1 MDCMSANRATQP
13 ARRWGRIA
21 AGWLASLVLGLGS
34 ALAQPATT
42 GTLALPGEIDEFQF
56 DLSQRTFLHFDPQGA
71 GDTFTWN
78 LSGLFGAI
86 GSARSFISA
95 DNFTGTFLDLGPGNY
110 RIRVQGSGDA
120 VGDYRFRLVPLPTG
134 SILPVG
140 VTQVGSLDPASS
152 TAYYLF
158 TPAPGDRF
166 RLTLPGRTNLNTL
179 NAYVV
184 DPYGGLLGTASF
196 GSPAEFTTRT
206 AQPHQVIVN
215 GGVRNLGSG
224 TFSTLLTLLG
234 NSPLYPDA
242 APLTLGTENPIG
254 LTTPATNRYRFTL
267 TEPTL
272 LGVNPVALDDGDT
285 WLLEGP
291 QGILNNRVVGHHPA
305 VPGDYQFTVW
315 RSKVGST
322 VPFELILHDAGNP
335 PPIVL
340 GDSVTMTNRTSAHAA
355 YRRLS
360 LTNGQSVA
368 MIVDSF
374 TGFGGVTPRWD
385 VLAPDGEP
393 LRINGTAIG
402 GLFFDLD
409 RWTAPVT
416 GDYWVAFTQ
425 PPYVRGAN
433 NSNTPEGVRRFRVLN
448 IADQDLPLT
457 LGQEVSGSILTPY
470 AAATYRFQIPANR
483 RLVVDSLE
491 SSVSFWRLEGSS
503 GLVTSGRFD
512 SEQITTHSLPAG
524 DYRFVVRGSARETPS
539 FRFRLIDVDQGTP
552 ITLGQSVTNAH
563 TPPNGIIAYRIQ
575 LNAGQQILGR
585 AFGATGFPSE
595 RPRWTLF
602 EPSGRQLWSSSFSD
616 SSIVATTS
624 GGAHTLLVQGPISN
638 AGTNP
643 THSFAILPVL
653 QRDEPLSF
661 DTLIDS
667 SIASPGQSITYRFN
681 LAEPR
686 RISIDHLVYANARW
700 DLFNASRSVTSGAFN
715 SDGHWQSDLLPGE
728 YRLVISAFGIET
740 PAFRLRVLDAA
751 AGTLSTLDAT
761 NVVTLAPSTS
771 SQYLR
776 VALTAG
782 QPIYL
787 DHLGNT
793 NLPNG
798 VGILITD
805 PLGNQIVNQSLGN
818 LGPFVARASGVHD
831 ILIQGRMGNPDGVGV
846 ARFVLRRAD
855 VIGTAHVPGS
865 EISGSI
871 TTPGQ
876 VRRHQ
881 WTQPT
886 LQHFLVDSL
895 AYSPVTWTVN
905 GSWGTAAT
913 SRLYSEPGPFEL
925 PAGNAELLLRDDG
938 DSTNPF
944 RLRLVPMETSPVIAL
959 GVETEVQ
966 LTPAAALTVVAF
978 DLAAG
983 QRVNVRT
990 ITRTGFN
997 FTPGWTLYNPRF
1009 AHAGNSSLSPLSYRA
1024 VEAGRHYLVLH
1035 GNIQEDGT
1043 GGTIRFIV
1051 EDGGTVAPP
1060 PFTGTLI
1067 SFNQLIE
1074 GTPASATETNFYR
1087 LLIPETRLVAI
1098 DSLLNGGNLW
1108 TLRDRFGTRYDR
1120 VRLRDSDTFNRTDT
1134 QLIKLEPGD
1143 YELFV
1148 TGSTD
1153 PFRFRL
1159 LDASE
1164 ASPLPPDAW
1173 VTDIHAPG
1181 NSTRLYWFDGIAGQP
1196 WTLDAGP
1203 SSGNTRR
1210 PSVTLFRPSGSYQTW
1225 NYADTLTD
1233 RVPLT
1238 ETGRHLL
1245 VVSSAND
1252 ESAASTT
1259 NQFRW
1264 VTPQETVTDIALN
1277 TPFDV
1282 RITAPG
1288 RRALFRLVLSEPREV
1303 MLDAIGTAYGVNVT
1317 VDYQG
1322 ARLLDRALTSTD
1334 IDGSAAFARLPLIAG
1349 EYLFTFDAR
1358 GDETPSLRS
1367 AVWDIHSG
1375 RNISFNTEITGT
1387 NTPATVSTFHSV
1399 ELRAG
1404 ESYLFEGLGSS
1415 GFSTTVY
1422 ADLLFPEEDGLDLAN
1437 LNSYSARFTSPRTGR
1452 ASLLV
1457 SGSHTDTGT
1466 NGIHRFKLW
1475 KVVDETRP
1483 LTLGEIVSGQLQ
1495 QPSQFQLWTF
1505 RLTQPRLL
1513 LLDSLNN
1520 GSAYARLSGP
1530 GGLHF
1535 DTTIRQLDSS
1545 VLRLIPGDYT
1555 LSVYGAG
1562 TDRPSYEFRLRD
1574 ITDAPVLSLD
1584 TITPASFDLP
1594 LGTFIRRVRGTSGQ
1608 ALFHD
1613 VVEYGGFPAGTYHRL
1628 HKSDGAALWEAFG
1641 AFDAGVFTLPYSGDY
1656 YFVANAPNFNPATP
1670 PTYRFRFLSNPTPS
1684 PESLLGN
1691 LSLADLVPESITATP
1706 DPVVS
1711 GTALTVRWST
1721 ANRGNA
1727 ATVGPLSD
1735 RVVIRNA
1742 SGAAVATASTTDNS
1756 GPLQPG
1762 QARTRELILPLPD
1775 GAAATGT
1782 LAVEVSADSAGT
1794 IREANAAGTG
1804 EANNLAIVSVTGTLA
1819 PYPDLQ
1825 PIGLTS
1831 ASATWAP
1838 GTPIELRWST
1848 TNSGTRIANGPWNE
1862 RLVISN
1868 VTRRVVLLDATIV
1881 HPASLDPGAATARSH
1896 TFTLP
1901 SGANGYGSFAVYLT
1915 IDSGNSLAEFNAD
1928 DTAESNNTT
1937 TFLAATALDLAI
1949 TDVSAPAL
1957 IEPGVPFNVV
1967 HTLTNA
1973 GAILATGTWLD
1984 ALTFLAPDGTET
1996 ILAQRSQT
2004 ASLPPGST
2012 LRITN
2017 SLSIPVNFPYLS
2029 GRIVVTTDSAGVFA
2043 ETSESNN
2050 RAESE
2055 PSTIPPVLTLQISPA
2070 TLREDALNPVA
2081 RTVVTRNGPTT
2092 SGLVVTVNSSAPDE
2106 LAAPASVVIPAGQ
2119 ASIPFDVTVQADGIN
2134 DGDQSVTVGATAA
2147 GFRAAQ
2153 AGFTVVDADLT
2164 RLTLVLSTNQVPEG
2178 GSLTGQVSRSP
2189 VAATPLVVQLVA
2201 SDTAQ
2206 IQAPGSVVIPGG
2218 IASAQF
2224 PISATEDDLVERTN
2238 LYTIVASAAGIPPVS
2253 STVGV
2258 ADNDIPTVTVTLAQR
2273 TVSEGDGANATS
2285 ATLTRNPVS
2294 ARALV
2299 IQLTAGNSAAVR
2311 LPGTATIPANQASIT
2326 IPVGAVDNATAD
2338 GPRPVAIGGCILD
2351 STTRLPIRDVIADV
2365 LTVTDDDGP
2374 TLTLRIAADAVA
2386 EGRSPA
2392 TTATVL
2398 RNTSTAQA
2406 LTVTLASSD
2415 LTEATVPPTVLIPAG
2430 SNQATFPIASLSD
2443 GTTDGNQSVL
2453 ITASASGFVS
2463 GSDTLVVSDAD
2474 RPDLVVATISFPTNA
2489 VGGESIPVSIR
2500 VENRGATPVTGSITQ
2515 RLSISTDAYAGADT
2529 LLGQISYP
2537 GPLAA
2542 GGSFEQTLN
2551 VRVPDQP
2558 GSYYFV
2564 AETDVGNAITEI
2576 LESNNL
2582 LVTPGALRVNPA
2594 YTATVE
2600 TDVTTGI
2607 AGSPVALT
2615 GRALKLNGTP
2625 APLSAVT
2632 IHVAVRGIT
2641 RTLPVVSSPDGRFSA
2656 IFQPLPTEG
2665 GLYRISAGHP
2675 GAPMPP
2681 AQDEFR
2687 LLGMAVAPL
2696 PSMTVNEGESTT
2708 AEVLIG
2714 NRTDIPL
2721 TGLVAEVITA
2731 HPSLTVAA
2739 TLTTNTLAGSGDVT
2753 LRIQVT
2759 AVDTSAIESNVSIR
2773 IRSTEGAE
2781 SLLTTRVRQVI
2792 RVPRLV
2798 ASPLS
2803 ITAAMVRGRQTP
2815 VAFSIRN
2822 DGGLDTG
2829 PLSIA
2834 IPSSPWLSLSS
2845 PALIRSL
2852 PPGSNTTVTLLLTP
2866 AADLPLGNYSSA
2878 IAFNSDR
2885 AVLSVPAQFQAIS
2898 DGIGDLVVS
2907 AEDEYTYFAEGKP
2920 ALADAEVILR
2930 DAITG
2935 IAVRTN
2941 RTGLDGRASFPN
2953 LTEAYYL
2960 VSVTADRHGS
2970 FLQTALVTAGATTN
2984 VVAFLPRETVRYS
2997 FFVEPTTVEDGYS
3010 LRVETV
3016 FETQVPV
3023 PVVVIEP
3030 ASIDISRYSGEEFQV
3045 EVTVRNAGLITA
3057 DSVRIDIPGGAWFT
3071 ATPLVNDLGSLPG
3084 GASVKVP
3091 ILIRRPARTS
3101 GNRLA
3106 GPAADDEF
3114 DDVSC
3119 SIAAQAL
3126 WSFVCGT
3133 RQQRASPFSIFN
3145 ARNSPTD
3152 RFGCDDSELYA
3163 RVFEYRDIPYW
3174 TQPGASPLVAAF
3186 IATLPTNNFNF
3197 GGMTTFWR
3205 MCRPAADVG
3214 ALGPGS
3220 RPAGIAA
3227 GDAPPR
3233 DVCAK
3238 VSLQIDR
3245 PAVLTRDA
3253 FRATLQVE
3261 NDTET
3266 PLDSIL
3272 VNLEIRRPNGTNV
3285 TELFGIRPAELE
3297 AFTGIDGSGTLPA
3310 NATGRARWTL
3320 IPSLDVAPTNGPT
3333 LLLVSGTLSYSQGG
3347 TNLSIPLAQAPITVY
3362 PQPELI
3368 VDYFHERDVYSDDP
3382 FTLEVEPSI
3391 PYSLALQVR
3400 NVGFGN
3406 ARGLQIKGGK
3416 PQVVDNTKGLVI
3428 EFKTLATQLEDQPLN
3443 PSLDIDLGA
3452 IPSGTNR
3459 IARWVFSSS
3468 VQGSFTN
3475 FAASFEHTDAL
3486 GGRSL
3491 SLVREVRIHELSR
3504 IVRAGAPD
3512 NDARPDMLVNEAKD
3526 PDVLPDRI
3534 YLSNGS
3540 DAPVQAVTSAQ
3551 ITPTGNPGVYQLAL
3565 APVSGWAYIRAQAPP
3580 DAGNLLQVRRPDGS
3594 EIPVGNAWLTD
3605 RFIRGGSL
3613 RPIQTNLFHLFEGSP
3628 GGTYQ
3633 LVFGEAPQAVADT
3646 TAPESRVNA
3655 LPATVPADFTVSWS
3669 GTDTG
3674 GSGIVRYD
3682 ILYSVDNGAF
3692 NPWLQETP
3700 ATSALFRGEPGRRYA
3715 FLSVATDKSGNR
3727 EPNSGVA
3734 DAFTTTAVGGNQAPT
3749 FTGGLAAS
3757 VDELDFLSG
3766 TLTASDPDAGQQVS
3780 FSIVSGAPG
3789 GFVLDGTTGRYT
3801 WNPSE
3806 ADGPRVWNI
3815 VVRASDNGSPVRSTN
3830 ATLAVTVREVNRR
3843 PSLTPPAD
3851 RLLTQGS
3858 LLSFSLVGEDP
3869 DRPAQTLRYSLVS
3882 GPAGASVNATSGLFL
3897 WRPRPDQAGRQH
3909 LITVRVSDSAT
3920 PPLSA
3925 DASFTVGV
3933 RDTSSDL
3940 LIAAGQ
3946 SVVENGSPGTVPF
3959 SINAPP
3965 DLTDI
3970 AFDLELPESRVASL
3984 AIASLASDVS
3994 GATLVPLGGGRS
4006 GFRLQLRP
4014 GASLLSARP
4023 LLTLGYA
4030 ALPASNSAL
4039 VRVTPDSV
4047 AAKVESGANI
4057 DRILAR
4063 SGRLI
4068 LIGADPLLVLE
4079 SSPDPTSNDATL
4091 VVYGTPGLRYAL
4103 EARAAYSNEVPWSP
4117 MAEGEILAG
4126 EYSEIWSLPTGSGE
4140 AWFRARTLEP
4150 R

>member
-1 MDCMSANRATQP
+1 MDRMIANRATQTN
-13 ARRWGRIA
+13 RRWHPSA
-21 AGWLASLVLGLGS
+21 AGFLAAFIFGVAS

-42 GTLALPGEIDEFQF
+42 GTLSQPGQIDEFQF
-56 DLSQRTFLHFDPQGA
+56 ELTQPTLLHFDPQA
-71 GDTFTWN
+71 AADQFTWS
-78 LSGLFGAI
+78 LSGPFGPI
-86 GSARSFISA
+86 GSARSFVSA
-95 DNFTGTFLDLGPGNY
+95 DNIENTLLDLSPGNY
-110 RIRVQGSGDA
+110 RIRLNSSGDA
-120 VGDYRFRLVPLPTG
+120 TGDYRFRLVPLPTG
-134 SILPVG
+134 SILPAG
-140 VTQVGSLDPASS
+140 VTQVGSLDPGSS
-152 TAYYLF
+152 AAYYLF

-166 RLTLPGRTNLNTL
+166 RLTIPGRTNINSLA
-179 NAYVV
+179 AYIV
-184 DPYGGLLGTASF
+184 DPFGGVLGTASF
-196 GSPAEFTTRT
+196 GSPTEFTTRT
-206 AQPHQVIVN
+206 AQPHQIIVN
-215 GGVRNLGSG
+215 GGTRTVGAG
-224 TFSTLLTLLG
+224 TFSVLLAQLG

-242 APLTLGTENPIG
+242 TPFTLGTEN
-254 LTTPATNRYRFTL
+254 LFELNDLATNRYLFTL
-267 TEPTL
+267 TSPTL
-272 LGVNPVALDDGDT
+272 LGVNPLALADGDG
-285 WLLEGP
+285 WRLEGP
-291 QGILNNRVVGHHPA
+291 AGLLNNRVVGHHPA
-305 VPGDYQFTVW
+305 PPGDYLLTLGHSRV
-315 RSKVGST
+315 ST
-322 VPFELILHDAGNP
+322 TTFSFVLHDAGNP

-340 GDSVTMTNRTSAHAA
+340 GESVTMTNTTSARTA

-360 LTNGQSVA
+360 LTNGQTVA
-368 MIVDSF
+368 MIADSA
-374 TGFGGVTPRWD
+374 TGFGGVTPRWE
-385 VLAPDGEP
+385 VLKPDGQP
-393 LRINGTAIG
+393 LQINGTPIG

-433 NSNTPEGVRRFRVLN
+433 NSNAPEGVRRFRILN
-448 IADQDLPLT
+448 VVDQDLSLT
-457 LGQEVSGSILTPY
+457 LGQEISGSILTPY

-483 RLVVDSLE
+483 RLLVDSLE
-491 SSVSFWRLEGSS
+491 STASFWRLEGAA
-503 GLVTSGRFD
+503 GLVASGRFD
-512 SEQITTHSLPAG
+512 SESIVIQSIPAG
-524 DYRFVVRGSARETPS
+524 DYRIVVRGNARETPN
-539 FRFRLIDVDQGTP
+539 FRFRIIDIDDAPP
-552 ITLGQSVTNAH
+552 ITLGQAITNAH

-575 LNAGQQILGR
+575 LNAGQQVLGR
-585 AFGATGFPSE
+585 AYEATGFPSE

-602 EPSGRQLWSSSFSD
+602 EPTGRQLWSHSFSD

-624 GGAHTLLVQGPISN
+624 SGAHTLLVQGPLGN

-643 THSFAILPVL
+643 THRFAILPIL
-653 QRDEPLSF
+653 QRDEPLAF

-667 SIASPGQSITYRFN
+667 AITSPGQTITYRFS

-686 RISIDHLVYANARW
+686 RVSVDHFAYANARW
-700 DLFNASRSVTSGAFN
+700 DLFNASRTISSGVFF
-715 SDGHWQSDLLPGE
+715 SDGTWQSDLAPGD
-728 YRLVISAFGIET
+728 YRLVVSASSIET
-740 PAFRLRVLDAA
+740 PSYRFRVLDSA
-751 AGTLSTLDAT
+751 AGTFTTLDAT
-761 NVVTLAPSTS
+761 NNITLAPATS
-771 SQYLR
+771 SRYLR
-776 VALTAG
+776 IALTAG
-782 QPIYL
+782 QTIYL

-793 NLPNG
+793 NMPGG

-805 PLGNQIVNQSLGN
+805 PLGNSLVNQSIN
-818 LGPFVARASGVHD
+818 DIGPLVVRATGIHD
-831 ILIQGRMGNPDGVGV
+831 ILIQGRMGNPETPGIT
-846 ARFVLRRAD
+846 RFALRSAD
-855 VIGTAHVPGS
+855 AIAAPYLPGTAVS
-865 EISGSI
+865 ASI
-871 TTPGQ
+871 LVPGQ
-876 VRRHQ
+876 VQRYR
-881 WTQPT
+881 WNQPT

-895 AYSPVTWTVN
+895 LYSPVTWTVN
-905 GSWGTAAT
+905 GAWGTAAT
-913 SRLYSEPGPFEL
+913 SRLYTEPGPFEV
-925 PAGNAELLLRDDG
+925 PAGDAEILLRDDG
-938 DSTNPF
+938 DLTNPF
-944 RLRLVPMETSPVIAL
+944 RFRLVPLEGSPVVPI
-959 GVETEVQ
+959 GVESEVQ
-966 LTPAAALTVVAF
+966 LTPAAAMAVVAV

-983 QRVNVRT
+983 QQVNLRT

-997 FTPGWTLYNPRF
+997 FTPGWNLYNPRF
-1009 AHAGNSSLSPLSYRA
+1009 ANAGGSSLNPFSYRA
-1024 VEAGRHYLVLH
+1024 VQAGLHYLVLH

-1043 GGTIRFIV
+1043 GGTIRFII
-1051 EDGGTVAPP
+1051 EDGGTIPPAPFNGPLVA
-1060 PFTGTLI
+1060 
-1067 SFNQLIE
+1067 FNQLIE
-1074 GTPASATETNFYR
+1074 GTPASTTETNFFR
-1087 LLIPETRLVAI
+1087 LLLSETRLVAI

-1120 VRLRDSDTFNRTDT
+1120 VRLRDSDNPNRSDT
-1134 QLIKLEPGD
+1134 QLMKLLPGE
-1143 YELFV
+1143 YELAV
-1148 TGSTD
+1148 MGSTD

-1159 LDASE
+1159 LDASN
-1164 ASPLPPDAW
+1164 ATALPPDAW
-1173 VTDIHAPG
+1173 VSDIHTPG
-1181 NSTRLYWFDGIAGQP
+1181 NSVRLYRFDGIAGEP
-1196 WTLDAGP
+1196 WTLEGGTAT
-1203 SSGNTRR
+1203 GNSRR
-1210 PSVTLFRPSGSYQTW
+1210 PTYTLFQPSGGYVTW

-1233 RVPLT
+1233 RYALP
-1238 ETGRHLL
+1238 ETGRYFL
-1245 VVSSAND
+1245 VLSSAND
-1252 ESAASTT
+1252 ESGASTT

-1282 RITAPG
+1282 QITAPG
-1288 RRALFRLVLSEPREV
+1288 RRALFRLILTEPREV
-1303 MLDAIGTAYGVNVT
+1303 MLDAIGRANQITVT
-1317 VDYQG
+1317 IDHQG
-1322 ARLLDRALTSTD
+1322 TRLLNQNLASTD
-1334 IDGSAAFARLPLIAG
+1334 IDGTAAFTRLQLGAG
-1349 EYLFTFDAR
+1349 EYRITFDANS
-1358 GDETPSLRS
+1358 DATPSLRA
-1367 AVWDIHSG
+1367 AVWDIHAG
-1375 RNISFNTEITGT
+1375 RPITFNTEVTGT
-1387 NTPATVSTFHSV
+1387 NSPAPMSTFYSV
-1399 ELRAG
+1399 DLRAG
-1404 ESYLFEGLGSS
+1404 ETYFFEGLGVSGYSS
-1415 GFSTTVY
+1415 AVY
-1422 ADLLFPEEDGLDLAN
+1422 ADLLFPEEDGIDLST
-1437 LNSYSARFTSPRTGR
+1437 LTSYSSRFTPPRTGR

-1475 KVVDETRP
+1475 RVVDETRP
-1483 LTLGEIVSGQLQ
+1483 LALGEVVAGEIL
-1495 QPSQFQLWTF
+1495 QPSQRQIWTF
-1505 RLTQPRLL
+1505 RLNQPRLL
-1513 LLDSLNN
+1513 LLDSLTNAN
-1520 GSAYARLSGP
+1520 AYARLSGP
-1530 GGLHF
+1530 GGQYF
-1535 DTTIRQLDSS
+1535 DTLIRQLDSS
-1545 VLRLIPGDYT
+1545 ALRLLPGDYS
-1555 LSVYGAG
+1555 LSVYGSG
-1562 TDRPSYEFRLRD
+1562 TDRPAYQFRLQD
-1574 ITDAPVLSLD
+1574 ITDAPLLSLD
-1584 TITPASFDLP
+1584 TVTPASFDLP
-1594 LGTFIRRVRGTSGQ
+1594 LGTFIRRIRGTTGQ

-1613 VVEYGGFPAGTYHRL
+1613 VVEYSGFPGGTYNRL
-1628 HKSDGAALWEAFG
+1628 IKPDGVVLWEAFG
-1641 AFDAGVFTLPYSGDY
+1641 ASDAGAFNLPYSGDY
-1656 YFVANAPNFNPATP
+1656 YFIANAPNFNPATP
-1670 PTYRFRFLSNPTPS
+1670 PTYRFRFVSNPTPS

-1706 DPVVS
+1706 NPVVS
-1711 GTALTVRWST
+1711 GAALTVRWST

-1727 ATVGPLSD
+1727 ATTGPLTD

-1742 SGAAVATASTTDNS
+1742 SGAAVATASTTDSS

-1762 QARTRELILPLPD
+1762 QARSRELILPLPD
-1775 GAAATGT
+1775 GAPATGA
-1782 LAVEVSADSAGT
+1782 LAVEVSADSAGS

-1804 EANNLAIVSVTGTLA
+1804 EANNLAIVGVTGTLA

-1825 PIGLTS
+1825 VLGLGS
-1831 ASATWAP
+1831 VSATWAP
-1838 GTPIELRWST
+1838 GSPIELRWTT

-1868 VTRRVVLLDATIV
+1868 VTRRVVLLDTTIV
-1881 HPASLDPGAATARSH
+1881 HPASLNPGSASARSH

-1915 IDSGNSLAEFNAD
+1915 VDSGNSLTEFNAD
-1928 DTAESNNTT
+1928 DTAESNNTAA
-1937 TFLAATALDLAI
+1937 FLAATALDLAI
-1949 TDVSAPAL
+1949 TEVSAPSV

-1973 GAILATGTWLD
+1973 GAILGSGTWLD
-1984 ALTFLAPDGTET
+1984 ALTFIAPDGTET

-2004 ASLPPGST
+2004 ASLPPGSA

-2017 SLSIPVNFPYLS
+2017 SLSIPVNFPHPS
-2029 GRIVVTTDSAGVFA
+2029 GRIAVATDSAGVFA

-2055 PSTIPPVLTLQISPA
+2055 PLTIPPVLTLQISP
-2070 TLREDALNPVA
+2070 TSLREDAINPIA
-2081 RTVVTRNGPTT
+2081 RASLTRNGPTT
-2092 SGLVVTVNSSAPDE
+2092 LPLSVTVSSSAPDE
-2106 LAAPASVVIPAGQ
+2106 LIAPPSVVIPAGQ
-2119 ASIPFDVTVQADGIN
+2119 SSTTFDVTVQADGLN
-2134 DGDQSVTVGATAA
+2134 DGDQAVTIAAAAT
-2147 GFRAAQ
+2147 GFRSAQ
-2153 AGFTVVDADLT
+2153 AAFTVIDADLT
-2164 RLTLVLSTNQVPEG
+2164 RLTLVLSTNQIPEG
-2178 GSLTGQVSRSP
+2178 GSLTGQISRSP
-2189 VAATPLVVQLVA
+2189 VAATALVVQLIA

-2206 IQAPGSVVIPGG
+2206 ILAPGSVVIPGG
-2218 IASAQF
+2218 AASAQF
-2224 PISATEDDLVERTN
+2224 PISAIEDDLVERTN
-2238 LYTIVASAAGIPPVS
+2238 LYTIVASAPGIPPVS

-2258 ADNDIPTVTVTLAQR
+2258 ADNDIPTVTVTLTQR

-2285 ATLTRNPVS
+2285 ATITRSPVS

-2299 IQLTAGNSAAVR
+2299 IQPTAGNSTAVR
-2311 LPGTATIPANQASIT
+2311 LPSTATIPANQASVT
-2326 IPVGAVDNATAD
+2326 IPVGTVDNTTAD
-2338 GPRPVAIGGCILD
+2338 GPRPVAIGGSILD
-2351 STTRLPIRDVIADV
+2351 STTRLPIRDIIADV

-2406 LTVTLASSD
+2406 LTVTLGSSD
-2415 LTEATVPPTVLIPAG
+2415 LTEATVPASVVIPAG
-2430 SNQATFPIASLSD
+2430 ANQATFPIASLSD

-2474 RPDLVVATISFPTNA
+2474 RPDLVVAAISFPTNA

-2500 VENRGATPVTGSITQ
+2500 VENRGATPVAGSITQ
-2515 RLSISTDAYAGADT
+2515 RLSISTDAYAGNDT

-2551 VRVPDQP
+2551 VRLPDQP
-2558 GSYYFV
+2558 GTYHFV
-2564 AETDVGNAITEI
+2564 AETDVGNAIVEI

-2582 LVTPGALRVNPA
+2582 LVTPGAVRVNPA

-2607 AGSPVALT
+2607 AGSPVPLT

-2641 RTLPVVSSPDGRFSA
+2641 RTLPVVSGPDGRFSA

-2665 GLYRISAGHP
+2665 GLYQISAGHP
-2675 GAPMPP
+2675 GAAMPP

-2687 LLGMAVAPL
+2687 LLGMALAPL
-2696 PSMTVNEGESTT
+2696 PTMTVAEGESTT
-2708 AEVLIG
+2708 AEVLVA
-2714 NRTDIPL
+2714 NRTDLPL
-2721 TGLVAEVITA
+2721 TGLVTEIVTA
-2731 HPSLTVAA
+2731 HPSLSVSA
-2739 TLTTNTLAGSGDVT
+2739 TLTTNTLVGSGNVT

-2759 AVDTSAIESNVSIR
+2759 AVDTSAVESNVSIR
-2773 IRSTEGAE
+2773 IRSAEGAE
-2781 SLLTTRVRQVI
+2781 GLLTTRVRQLI

-2798 ASPLS
+2798 ATPVA

-2845 PALIRSL
+2845 PALLQSL
-2852 PPGSNTTVTLLLTP
+2852 PPGSNATVTLLLTP
-2866 AADLPLGNYSSA
+2866 GADLPLGNYSSA
-2878 IAFNSDR
+2878 IAFNSER

-2898 DGIGDLVVS
+2898 DGIGDLVVA

-2920 ALADAEVILR
+2920 PLADAEVILR

-2935 IAVRTN
+2935 TAVRTN

-2960 VSVTADRHGS
+2960 VSVTADRHRS

-2984 VVAFLPRETVRYS
+2984 VIAFLSRETVRYS
-2997 FFVEPTTVEDGYS
+2997 FFVEPTTVEDSYS
-3010 LRVETV
+3010 LRVESV

-3030 ASIDISRYSGEEFQV
+3030 ASIDISKYSGEEFQV
-3045 EVTVRNAGLITA
+3045 EITVRNHGLITA
-3057 DSVRIDIPGGAWFT
+3057 NSVRIDIPGGAWFT
-3071 ATPLVNDLGSLPG
+3071 ATPLVTDLGDLPG

-3106 GPAADDEF
+3106 GPALDDEF

-3126 WSFVCGT
+3126 WNFVCRT
-3133 RQQRASPFSIFN
+3133 PLQQASPFSIFN

-3152 RFGCDDSELYA
+3152 RFGCDDSELYT

-3174 TQPGASPLVAAF
+3174 TQPGASPQVAAF
-3186 IATLPTNNFNF
+3186 IATLPTVPFNWSA
-3197 GGMTTFWR
+3197 MTTFWR
-3205 MCRPAADVG
+3205 MCRPAADLG

-3220 RPAGIAA
+3220 RPAATAA
-3227 GDAPPR
+3227 GDEPAR

-3238 VSLQIDR
+3238 VSLQLDQS
-3245 PAVLTRDA
+3245 AVLTRDA

-3297 AFTGIDGSGTLPA
+3297 AFSGIDGSGTLPA

-3320 IPSLDVAPTNGPT
+3320 IPSLDVSPTNGPT
-3333 LLLVSGTLSYSQGG
+3333 VLLVSGTLSYSQGG

-3406 ARGLQIKGGK
+3406 ARGLRIKGGQ
-3416 PQVVDNTKGLVI
+3416 PQIVDNEKGLVI
-3428 EFKTLATQLEDQPLN
+3428 EFKTLATQLEDQPLS

-3459 IARWVFSSS
+3459 IARWLFSSS
-3468 VQGSFTN
+3468 IQGSFTN

-3486 GGRSL
+3486 GGRRL
-3491 SLVREVRIHELSR
+3491 SLVREVHIHELSR
-3504 IVRAGAPD
+3504 IVRAGPPD
-3512 NDARPDMLVNEAKD
+3512 NDARPDMLVNESTD
-3526 PDVLPDRI
+3526 PDVLPDRV

-3540 DAPVQAVTSAQ
+3540 DAPVQAITSGQ
-3551 ITPTGNPGVYQLAL
+3551 INPTGNPGVYQLAL

-3580 DAGNLLQVRRPDGS
+3580 DAGNLLRVVRPDGT
-3594 EIPVGNAWLTD
+3594 EIPAGNAWLTD
-3605 RFIRGGSL
+3605 RFIRGGAL
-3613 RPIQTNLFHLFEGSP
+3613 RPIRTNLFHLFEGAP

-3633 LVFGEAPQAVADT
+3633 LVFGEAPQVVADT

-3655 LPATVPADFTVSWS
+3655 LPATVPVDFTVSWS

-3682 ILYSVDNGAF
+3682 VLYSVDNGAF
-3692 NPWLQETP
+3692 TPWLQETP

-3715 FLSVATDKSGNR
+3715 FLSIATDRSGNR
-3727 EPNSGVA
+3727 EPNAGIA
-3734 DAFTTTAVGGNQAPT
+3734 DATTTTAVGGNRPPT
-3749 FTGGLAAS
+3749 FTGGLAAT

-3766 TLTASDPDAGQQVS
+3766 TLAASDPDAGQQVS

-3789 GFVLDGTTGRYT
+3789 GFVLDGTSGRYS

-3806 ADGPRVWNI
+3806 ADGPRTWNI
-3815 VVRASDNGSPVRSTN
+3815 LVRASDNGSPIRTAD
-3830 ATLAVTVREVNRR
+3830 ATLAVTVREMNRR
-3843 PSLTPPAD
+3843 PSLATPAD

-3858 LLSFSLVGEDP
+3858 LLSFNLVGEDP
-3869 DRPAQTLRYSLVS
+3869 DRPAQALRYSLVS

-3909 LITVRVSDSAT
+3909 IITVRVSDNAT
-3920 PPLSA
+3920 PPLSV

-3940 LIAAGQ
+3940 LIAAGL
-3946 SVVENGSPGTVPF
+3946 SVVENGNPGTIPF

-3970 AFDLELPESRVASL
+3970 GFDLELPESRVANL

-4006 GFRLQLRP
+4006 EFRLQLRP

-4057 DRILAR
+4057 SSILSR
-4063 SGRLI
+4063 SGRLV

-4103 EARAAYSNEVPWSP
+4103 EARAAYRNEVPWSS

-4126 EYSEIWSLPTGSGE
+4126 EFSETWSLPVGTGE
-4140 AWFRARTLEP
+4140 AWFRARTTEP